1 MTTNTA
7 TGSASGS
14 ASDEA
19 GAKRDSR
26 WWGLVVISLAQLMV
40 WLDATIIA
48 VALPSAQEA
57 VGLTDVSRQWTV
69 TAYALTF
76 GGLLLLGGRIGDIIG
91 VKRSLLI
98 GVVGF
103 ALASVLGG
111 MATTPAMLIGS
122 RAAQG
127 VFAALIAPST
137 LSLISSTFTDA
148 AERAKAFGIFTA
160 ISMSGGAT
168 GLILGGALTDYLDWR
183 WCFYIN
189 ILFAA
194 AIVVGGYLA
203 LPTPKRN
210 PETRLD
216 VPGAVLATGGMLA
229 LIYGLGEGGTKG
241 WGSPVIVG
249 SLIAAVALLGAF
261 VVVQAKSARPLLP
274 LRVITNRNSGGA
286 FLAMAISA
294 FCMLGMFL
302 GMTYQLQT
310 VMEYSPLKAG
320 LAFLAYIVTAAV
332 YSTKVASKLL
342 LRLRPN
348 VMIVAGLVISALGLL
363 VLTRLTPESDY
374 LTGVFPA
381 LFLFG
386 IGVGNLAVPVFQT
399 AMSATEARDAGIV
412 SAVVN
417 TSQQVGGSIGTALLN
432 TISTS
437 AAATYLGSRAVTAT
451 TTQEASVHG
460 LAVACA
466 FAAGVALVG
475 AVLAGT
481 LINVRPQRPAAPAA
495 AKTDQE

>member
-1 MTTNTA
+1 MTTKTTSGSVGA
-7 TGSASGS
+7 TGTT
-14 ASDEA
+14 
-19 GAKRDSR
+19 KRGNR
-26 WWGLVVISLAQLMV
+26 WWGLVVVSLAQLMV
-40 WLDATIIA
+40 FLDATIVA

-69 TAYALTF
+69 SAYAITF

-91 VKRSLLI
+91 VKRALMI
-98 GVVGF
+98 GVIGF
-103 ALASVLGG
+103 AIASAVGG
-111 MATTPAMLIGS
+111 AATTPGMLIGS
-122 RAAQG
+122 RAGQG

-148 AERAKAFGIFTA
+148 AERTKAFGVFAA
-160 ISMSGGAT
+160 ISMSGGAV
-168 GLILGGALTDYLDWR
+168 GLILGGVLTDYLDWR

-194 AIVVGGYLA
+194 VIVIGGLLA
-203 LPTPKRN
+203 LPAPTSGTDAK
-210 PETRLD
+210 LD
-216 VPGAVLATGGMLA
+216 IPGAVLATGGILG
-229 LIYGLGEGGTKG
+229 LIYGLGEGGILG
-241 WGSPVIVG
+241 WGSPSIVG
-249 SLIAAVALLGAF
+249 SLIAAVVLLTAF
-261 VVVQAKSARPLLP
+261 VVVQTKAERPLLP

-310 VMEYSPLKAG
+310 VMNYSPLKTG

-332 YSTKVASKLL
+332 YSTQVASRLL
-342 LRLRPN
+342 LRMRPH
-348 VMIVAGLVISALGLL
+348 VMITAGLVVSALGLL
-363 VLTRLTPESDY
+363 LLTRLTPESDY

-386 IGVGNLAVPVFQT
+386 IGVGNLAVPIFQT

-417 TSQQVGGSIGTALLN
+417 TSQQVGGSIGAALLN

-437 AAATYLGSRAVTAT
+437 AAAAHLGSSAVSAEA
-451 TTQEASVHG
+451 TQEASVHG
-460 LAVACA
+460 LAVAC
-466 FAAGVALVG
+466 GVAAVVALAG
-475 AVLAGT
+475 AVATGL
-481 LINVRPQRPAAPAA
+481 LINIRPG
-495 AKTDQE
+495 KTAGAGAEQK